1 MEVVKLFATRVR
13 EERLR
18 RGLSQERLADVAG
31 LHRTY
36 ISGLERAEI
45 NATLRTAERVAHAL
59 NLDLVDLLSVS
70 DTPRN
75 DSGERV
81 GEAQGRYKGAPTGS
95 AAEMRLRITLE
106 TDERGALQGSGRARF
121 GDKVFPF
128 RVDDVRAIAE
138 SLEGEPPEDRNDPI
152 SNSPE

>member
-1 MEVVKLFATRVR
+1 MEATKLFGARVR

-18 RGLSQERLADVAG
+18 HGVSQERLADIAG

-45 NATLRTAERVAHAL
+45 NATLRTAERVARAL
-59 NLDLVDLLSVS
+59 DVELVDLLRIPDIPGPVHNAP
-70 DTPRN
+70 D
-75 DSGERV
+75 ERV
-81 GEAQGRYKGAPTGS
+81 GEPQGRYKETSAGS
-95 AAEMRLRITLE
+95 AAGMRLRITLE

-128 RVDDVRAIAE
+128 RVDDVRAAVE
-138 SLEGEPPEDRNDPI
+138 SLKEESPED
-152 SNSPE
+152 